1 MLRKNKKEEMMKLVL
16 RAHETM
22 KEVPEFEINDLKLF
36 SEKELENMLDEYEI
50 ILALYADISS
60 KFIKILSDEVMKEE
74 KITVK
79 KINLDDLFN
88 SL

>member
-1 MLRKNKKEEMMKLVL
+1 MVRKNKKEEMMKLIK

-22 KEVPEFEINDLKLF
+22 KNAPKIGINDLKLF
-36 SEKELENMLDEYEI
+36 SEKELESMLEEYEI
-50 ILALYADISS
+50 ILTLFADISS
-60 KFIKILSDEVMKEE
+60 KFIKILSDEVMEEE
-74 KITVK
+74 KIKVK